1 MAMTSIAAGIP
12 ATGPAGAV
20 GRRQGRRARAQQQS
34 LGCRGV
40 ERRRATRVVCMVDR
54 GGARERAVR
63 ESLAAGVKGRE
74 EPLEVPG
81 TAEGCVEAGL
91 AAFQGGR
98 AADARTLFAAAIEVG
113 GTEEELQAAYYN
125 AACAEVKL
133 GNGGGAVAL
142 LREAL
147 DRDLPFSVLLEDP
160 DLAPLRAGQAVEFE
174 ALRAEYVG
182 KDGGFSREAK
192 LRSEAKDPFRG
203 ARLAAYLVAAV
214 ASSLALTTTL
224 PSAVAALTGALQES
238 QDASKVWINLA
249 VNLGVGVGAGALYTV
264 ERRGQVKDLGIV
276 SREETLAKLKVRARD
291 GRLFSLEELRFKYR
305 PLILAGTR
313 KVLDRELKKAESYRA
328 DLLKRGLVIVP
339 VYLGA
344 SKVELSQLPEGSRKA
359 GGAAGFGAGGYD
371 AASPTVAQP
380 VGKDRGVPEGAKDGD
395 KDALRFRVEPHD
407 QVSWENW
414 IEGEADGAKAWAGAG
429 LYVKLKLEGSVDASG
444 QGIPD
449 WPGLVAATPEM
460 SETLRSKILLQ

>member
-1 MAMTSIAAGIP
+1 M
-12 ATGPAGAV
+12 
-20 GRRQGRRARAQQQS
+20 
-34 LGCRGV
+34 
-40 ERRRATRVVCMVDR
+40 VCMVDR
-54 GGARERAVR
+54 AGARERAVR
-63 ESLAAGVKGRE
+63 ESLESAGEKSKE
-74 EPLEVPG
+74 QELSVPE
-81 TAEGCVEAGL
+81 TAKGCVEAGL
-91 AAFQGGR
+91 EAFQGGR
-98 AADARTLFAAAIEVG
+98 ARDARTLFAAAIDMG

-133 GNGGGAVAL
+133 GNGGGAVTL
-142 LREAL
+142 LRGAL

-160 DLAPLRAGQAVEFE
+160 DLAPLRAGQRAEFD

-182 KDGGFSREAK
+182 KAGGFSREAK

-224 PSAVAALTGALQES
+224 PSAVAAITGSLQEG
-238 QDASKVWINLA
+238 QDAGKIWTNLA
-249 VNLGVGVGAGALYTV
+249 VNLGVGVGAGALYTF
-264 ERRGQVKDLGIV
+264 ERRGQVKDLDIV
-276 SREETLAKLKVRARD
+276 SREETLAKLRVRSRD
-291 GRLFSLEELRFKYR
+291 GRIFSLEELRFKYR
-305 PLILAGTR
+305 PLVLAGTR
-313 KVLDRELKKAESYRA
+313 KVLDRELKKAEAYRA
-328 DLLKRGLVIVP
+328 DLLKRGLLIVP

-344 SKVELSQLPEGSRKA
+344 SKVELNQLPAGTRKA
-359 GGAAGFGAGGYD
+359 SSGGFGASGSKDD
-371 AASPTVAQP
+371 AASSSSSSAAGTAD
-380 VGKDRGVPEGAKDGD
+380 GRADAKDAEVD

-429 LYVKLKLEGSVDASG
+429 LYVKLKLEGSVDSSG

-460 SETLRSKILLQ
+460 TETLRSKILLQ